1 MQIENY
7 TGMIVIALIVVMV
20 SITAYIDSRDD
31 DITEW

>member
-31 DITEW
+31 DITE